1 MRSRWREGGG
11 GGRCGFYEQMCR
23 PAASGLNPWKY
34 GRGGGREDMEPFSIS
49 KVSKHCGRKLKLTKT
64 ITGLPG
70 VGLNENI
77 FIRLNQSVIVLS
89 CQAYLKQSICTS
101 EKIRH

>member
-1 MRSRWREGGG
+1 
-11 GGRCGFYEQMCR
+11 
-23 PAASGLNPWKY
+23 
-34 GRGGGREDMEPFSIS
+34 MEPFSIS

-89 CQAYLKQSICTS
+89 CQAYSKQSICTS
-101 EKIRH
+101 EKIRHYTDSSFKEENDGRKTKAFSGDFFFNLSHFVKIKVQV